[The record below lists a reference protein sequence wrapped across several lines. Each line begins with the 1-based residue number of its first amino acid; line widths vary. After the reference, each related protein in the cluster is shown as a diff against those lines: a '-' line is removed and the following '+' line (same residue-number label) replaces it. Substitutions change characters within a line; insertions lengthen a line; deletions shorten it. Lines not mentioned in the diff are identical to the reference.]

1 MAYAFD
7 ADPRFGRFGLR
18 SECPSCGAHLPV
30 NGPAPEVE
38 CADCG
43 EQVKVPPEVVRS
55 LLDVFEEGWP
65 RPPSA
70 NTETVGDM
78 TWRWTAEPSEGPLC
92 PSCQATLPHETQEG
106 MLSCSSCRATVPQV
120 RTPSAL
126 RKQVGSAAWVIA
138 GEVDQSRTAPA
149 APVALACPSCGAGLS
164 ITSRHHRVTPCD
176 HCGSRVHLPDTV
188 WRALHPPRKV
198 QPWWVRF
205 EGESR
210 PARKERESREEDAR
224 KRARAEEKAKQ
235 RAEKEAR
242 RQEEDARKAEEK
254 AEADRQRARAEEEAA
269 RARAWT
275 GYPVVVLAGLLTTG
289 AWGLGLFAGLFF
301 FVGHTTWIRSVGLT
315 PLGVN
320 LLEDAMVVG
329 TIVLALLAWVVGNVG
344 ATRVAGTSFLEVL
357 PWCFF
362 MLGLSAIPF
371 VGPFISLFFALQ
383 HFGGAEPTVGTDK
396 KVPRLA
402 SAPLGVLYL
411 GIGPLVHLTI
421 AAFGRTA
428 LGGYLH

>member
-1 MAYAFD
+1 MPFVSD

-43 EQVKVPPEVVRS
+43 EEVKIPPEVVRS
-55 LLDVFEEGWP
+55 LLDTFEEGWP
-65 RPPSA
+65 APPAA

-78 TWRWTAEPSEGPLC
+78 TWRWTAEPSDGPLC
-92 PSCQATLPHETQEG
+92 PSCQAALPHETQEG
-106 MLSCSSCRATVPQV
+106 TLSCPSCRATVPQV
-120 RTPSAL
+120 RIPAAL
-126 RKQVGSAAWVIA
+126 RQRVSSAAWVIA
-138 GEVDQSRTAPA
+138 GEIDQSRAAPT

-164 ITSRHHRVTPCD
+164 ITGRHHRVTPCD
-176 HCGSRVHLPDTV
+176 HCGSRVHLPDAV

-210 PARKERESREEDAR
+210 PARTERLEREEAER
-224 KRARAEEKAKQ
+224 KHAKAAEKARH
-235 RAEKEAR
+235 RAEKEV
-242 RQEEDARKAEEK
+242 RKQAEE
-254 AEADRQRARAEEEAA
+254 ARS
-269 RARAWT
+269 RAWT
-275 GYPVVVLAGLLTTG
+275 GYPIVALAALLTAS
-289 AWGLGLFAGLFF
+289 AWGLGLLAAVFF
-301 FVGHTTWIRSVGLT
+301 LVGHSAWMRAVGLT
-315 PLGVN
+315 SLGVN
-320 LLEDAMVVG
+320 LLEDALVVS
-329 TIVLALLAWVVGNVG
+329 TIVLALLAWLLGNAG
-344 ATRVAGTSFLEVL
+344 ATRVAGTSLLEVL

-371 VGPFISLFFALQ
+371 VGPFISLFFAYQ
-383 HFGGAEPTVGTDK
+383 HFSGVEPTVGTDK
-396 KVPRLA
+396 TVPRLA
-402 SAPLGVLYL
+402 SAPLAVLYL